1 MQRNYIFVFLVS
13 IVNKRILHRELTL
26 KYANLFL
33 GNNRLTPPLQHFFT
47 LLKNCGHCI
56 YIYNL
61 GTYSQFVDI
70 DINNFWTL
78 MSTF

>member
-56 YIYNL
+56 YIYIIWAHIHNL
-61 GTYSQFVDI
+61 WI
-70 DINNFWTL
+70 LI
-78 MSTF
+78 STIFGH